1 MDLKSLWKKYNNTSK
16 FNLNDIPKNIQE
28 KGIIEEYSKDSIIV
42 TKGDYPEYILFISSG
57 IVIGSKEFENG
68 NKYRYFQLD
77 KTNGSIGLLEILAKK
92 EEYVS
97 TITALTNVKILKVPS
112 NLILEV
118 VMEDKILLRKCLDL
132 LASDL
137 YSTSENEGKFY
148 YLKGI
153 DRIRYYLIK
162 KFENNNRD
170 ILILEEKYQELA
182 SEIGMSL
189 RTIGRSL
196 KELRDKNEII
206 SNRKSIIVTKEQY
219 IKLKEKFF

>member
-16 FNLNDIPKNIQE
+16 FNLDDIPKNIQE
-28 KGIIEEYSKDSIIV
+28 KGIIEEYSKDNIIV
-42 TKGDYPEYILFISSG
+42 TKGDYPEYILFIYSG

-97 TITALTNVKILKVPS
+97 TITALTNVKVLKIPS
-112 NLILEV
+112 NLILEI

-137 YSTSENEGKFY
+137 YNTSENEGKFY

-153 DRIRYYLIK
+153 DRLRYYLMK
-162 KFENNNRD
+162 KFESHNKNV
-170 ILILEEKYQELA
+170 LILEEKYQELA

-189 RTIGRSL
+189 RTVGRSL
-196 KELRDKNEII
+196 KELKDKNEII
-206 SNRKSIIVTKEQY
+206 SNRKGIILTKEQY